1 MLTKE
6 LIARIAEE
14 MGTTKKHTE
23 EILSATTRV
32 MLEAVVSGKS
42 VQIQG
47 LGALE
52 TKERAARTIVH
63 PGTGE
68 RTTVPAKSQIT
79 FRPAS
84 NIKDELKNI

>member
-6 LIARIAEE
+6 LIARVAEE
-14 MGTTKKHTE
+14 MGTTKKHAE
-23 EILSATTRV
+23 ELLSATTRV
-32 MLEAVVSGKS
+32 MLESVVAGKS
-42 VQIQG
+42 VQLQG

-52 TKERAARTIVH
+52 SKERAARTIVH

-68 RTTVPAKSQIT
+68 RTTVPAKLQIT
-79 FRPAS
+79 FRPAA